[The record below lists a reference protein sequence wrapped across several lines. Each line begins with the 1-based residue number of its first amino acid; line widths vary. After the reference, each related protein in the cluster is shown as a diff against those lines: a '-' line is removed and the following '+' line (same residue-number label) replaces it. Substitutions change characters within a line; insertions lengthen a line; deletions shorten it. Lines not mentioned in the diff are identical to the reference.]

1 MQELLDNRILM
12 ASFSAWFVAQLLKF
26 LGTLLLCGRI
36 DLTRLVGAGGMPS
49 AHSALVTALAV
60 ATGRTTGFSSP
71 LFAVAVVLAG
81 IVMYDA
87 TGVRQAV
94 GNQAEVLNR
103 IVDDLYHDGSIR
115 EERLREL
122 LGHTQVEV
130 LVGCVLGIAFALVLT

>member
-1 MQELLDNRILM
+1 MQELLGNRILV

-26 LGTLLLCGRI
+26 MGTLLFQRKL

-49 AHSALVTALAV
+49 AHSALVTSLAL

-71 LFAVAVVLAG
+71 LFAVALVLAG

-103 IVDDLYHDGSIR
+103 IVDDLYHGESIR

-130 LVGCVLGIAFALVLT
+130 LAGSMLGIAFALLLA